1 MTKNIRSYRLNGKIQ
16 FTVLGSVNTFIF
28 RTSDTLWTNI
38 HTTASSEVH
47 EYELS
52 NDNLLELLPEG
63 ASTTDV
69 TFRIALTDSKKST
82 SKFSSPSN
90 AIQVT
95 DFNSLVLMI
104 GIGAIV
110 FIFLFIMMVVFC
122 MRRYSQNHTKDA
134 KKEFKYDPRH
144 FHHTSTYAQ
153 HYHSEPGHNTR
164 QILAFR

>member
-1 MTKNIRSYRLNGKIQ
+1 M
-16 FTVLGSVNTFIF
+16 
-28 RTSDTLWTNI
+28 WTNI
-38 HTTASSEVH
+38 YTTLSPEEH

-52 NDNLLELLPEG
+52 NDQLLDFLPEG
-63 ASTTDV
+63 PSTTDIS
-69 TFRIALTDSKKST
+69 FRIASTDTKKST
-82 SKFSSPSN
+82 SMFSLQSA
-90 AIQVT
+90 AIKVT

-110 FIFLFIMMVVFC
+110 FICLFIVLVVFC

-144 FHHTSTYAQ
+144 FHHTATYSQ
-153 HYHSEPGHNTR
+153 HYHAEPGHNTR